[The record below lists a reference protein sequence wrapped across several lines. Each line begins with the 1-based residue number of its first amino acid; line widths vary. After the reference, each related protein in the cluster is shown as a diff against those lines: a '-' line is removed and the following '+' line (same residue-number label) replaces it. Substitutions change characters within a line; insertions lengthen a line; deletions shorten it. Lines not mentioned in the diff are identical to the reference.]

1 MNSRAV
7 EQNWETSIRTG
18 RLVLCCTTLA
28 IAAIAAGGVAAAPRA
43 AAAVA
48 APATAGAAAAATTT
62 RVDVVEISG
71 RVDRIEADFL
81 DRAVSDAV
89 AHRAE
94 VLVVRLDSPDA
105 TVSPGRLARLVE
117 RMRRSPVPVAVW
129 VGPGSQARARRRAAA
144 LVGGAA
150 LRGRAPGATVAG
162 ASAMGPIRVAAT
174 LGDFLVGLDGLP
186 RGEAGGGGTISIPT
200 RVVDR
205 PGRPPQRQLASQ
217 VQVRFASSSLLAE
230 LLHGV
235 STPSASYLLLCVGLV
250 LLVFEFYTGGI
261 GVAASVGVLALV
273 LAAYGLGALGAR
285 PGGVALVVA
294 GMFGF
299 AVDVQAGA
307 PRFWTGAGTVLFTI
321 GSFFLFTGASVPLLV
336 LVALLAGVVLFMVA
350 GMPGVIRTRYS
361 TPTIGRESMLGELG
375 EALSDVDPDGVV
387 TVRGAPWRARTN
399 RATPI
404 QQGDAVRVAAIDGL
418 LLEVEPLEGA
428 ARDAGH

>member
-1 MNSRAV
+1 MA
-7 EQNWETSIRTG
+7 
-18 RLVLCCTTLA
+18 
-28 IAAIAAGGVAAAPRA
+28 
-43 AAAVA
+43 
-48 APATAGAAAAATTT
+48 TT

-81 DRAVSDAV
+81 DHALSDAA

-105 TVSPGRLARLVE
+105 TVSSGRLVRLVE
-117 RMRRSPVPVAVW
+117 RMRGSPVPVAVW

-144 LVGGAA
+144 LVRGAA

-174 LGDFLVGLDGLP
+174 LGDFLVGLDGEP
-186 RGEAGGGGTISIPT
+186 RGGAGGTISIPT

-205 PGRPPQRQLASQ
+205 PGRPPQRQLASE

-235 STPSASYLLLCVGLV
+235 STPSAAYLLLCVGLL

-261 GVAASVGVLALV
+261 GVAASVGVVALV
-273 LAAYGLGALGAR
+273 LAAYGLGALAAR

-294 GMFGF
+294 GMVGF
-299 AVDVQAGA
+299 AIDVQAGA
-307 PRFWTGAGTVLFTI
+307 PRFWTGAGTVLFTS
-321 GSFFLFTGASVPLLV
+321 GSFFLFAGASVPLLV
-336 LVALLAGVVLFMVA
+336 LVAVLAGVVLFMVA
-350 GMPGVIRTRYS
+350 AMPGVIRTRYS